1 MAEVCQITRN
11 WHTLMKKISL
21 PLLLCL
27 ALEILIIMAIAS
39 QPDLQPVSAGSPQ
52 RFVPVRHTP
61 TPEPPAAHGAKV
73 ALRQLVI
80 ATDADDFGLQ
90 TWKSI
95 LDRIGTPHDVLLARI
110 DPFDM
115 NRLVRPDGV
124 GRYNGIL
131 LTSNALLLP
140 NPTGTYT
147 SAFDT
152 AKWNTLWDYERT
164 FHVRQVS
171 LNTAPSAFPEDYGLR
186 AKTEGPIGATP
197 VQATLTSKGA
207 EIFDYLN
214 PGAFLPI
221 AQSYIYRSAVAPGSD
236 ARPILTLSS
245 DVLGVVSTSPDGR
258 DRAALT
264 FALGAG
270 QIPTE
275 LLGYGLL
282 RWATKGVFLGEQR
295 HWVNVDVDD
304 WFATTLRGLPDGT
317 RGVFRLSGADAAAV
331 SQQQIR
337 LRERYPLAG
346 KFMLNLAFNGRK
358 LDPHAPAQCD
368 SANTPD
374 ALSSYTR
381 CLMDEFRWI
390 NHTFSHPAMN
400 STTYEE
406 NYFQIASNLAAA
418 ASIGLPVP
426 ATVLKTPEYSGL
438 GVYND
443 DPHSL
448 DSPTDHGLASSN
460 TQMLKAAS
468 DLGVKYLHGNMSF
481 ASHRPSCF
489 NCGIYH
495 PLQPDLLVIPDWPTN
510 IAFEATTPDEQTSL
524 YNSLYGKNGKSKNHI
539 DRDLTYQE
547 IIDSEAELAMRHV
560 MSGSVYTHTLHQ
572 GNLHE
577 YEAGKS
583 ITFDWLTT
591 LIAKCS
597 AYYRVP
603 LKNPDWLTLASY
615 VEIRNSHF
623 AALASTQDAVWNRS
637 TNTITYTPSAD
648 FSLFMTGLEIRPATT
663 ADPPGQDESEI
674 YGSDSMS
681 QLRVTNGAAVV
692 LTARPRP

>member
-1 MAEVCQITRN
+1 M
-11 WHTLMKKISL
+11 LMKKSAL

-27 ALEILIIMAIAS
+27 ALEILLIMMIAS
-39 QPDLQPVSAGSPQ
+39 KPEVSAGPPR
-52 RFVPVRHTP
+52 RFVPVRQVSV
-61 TPEPPAAHGAKV
+61 PESPAAHGDQV
-73 ALRQLVI
+73 ALRQLII
-80 ATDADDFGLQ
+80 ATDTDDFGLL

-95 LDRIGTPHDVLLARI
+95 LDRIGTPYDVVLART

-140 NPTGTYT
+140 DTASTYV
-147 SAFDT
+147 SAFDA
-152 AKWNTLWDYERT
+152 AKWSTLWDYERT

-171 LNTAPSAFPEDYGLR
+171 LNTSSSTFPEDYGLR
-186 AKTEGPIGATP
+186 ANTEGAVGVTP
-197 VQATLTSKGA
+197 VQTTLTRMGA
-207 EIFDYLN
+207 KIFDYLN
-214 PGAFLPI
+214 PGARLPVS
-221 AQSYIYRSAVAPGSD
+221 QSYLYRSAVVPGSG
-236 ARPILTLSS
+236 AQPILTLSS

-264 FALGAG
+264 FALGVG
-270 QIPTE
+270 QVPTE

-295 HWVNVDVDD
+295 HWINVDVDD
-304 WFATTLRGLPDGT
+304 WFAATLRGRPDGT
-317 RGVFRLSGADAAAV
+317 GGVFRLSGPDAAAV
-331 SQQQIR
+331 DQQQIR

-346 KFMLNLAFNGRK
+346 EFMLNLAFNGRK

-368 SANTPD
+368 STNTPD

-381 CLMDEFRWI
+381 CLTDKFRWI

-400 STTYEE
+400 NTTYEE
-406 NYFQIASNLAAA
+406 NYFQISSNLAAA

-443 DPHSL
+443 DPRSL

-460 TQMLKAAS
+460 TQLLKAAS

-481 ASHRPSCF
+481 ASHRPGCF

-510 IAFEATTPDEQTSL
+510 IAFEATTPEEQTSL
-524 YNSLYGKNGKSKNHI
+524 YNFLYGKNGKSKNHI
-539 DRDLTYQE
+539 DRDLAYPE
-547 IIDSEAELAMRHV
+547 IIEAEADVALRHV
-560 MSGSVYTHTLHQ
+560 MSGSVYAHTLHQ

-577 YEAGKS
+577 YTTGKS
-583 ITFDWLTT
+583 IVFDWLNA
-591 LIAKCS
+591 LIAQYS
-597 AYYRVP
+597 AYYSVP
-603 LKNPDWLTLASY
+603 LKNPDWLALASY
-615 VEIRNSHF
+615 VEARTSHF
-623 AALASTQDAVWNRS
+623 AALASAQDAVWNRS
-637 TNTITYTPSAD
+637 TNAITYTPTAD
-648 FSLFMTGLEIRPATT
+648 FSLFITGLETRPATA
-663 ADPPGQDESEI
+663 ADQPGQDEAEI

-681 QLRVTNGAAVV
+681 RLRVTNSAAVV
-692 LTARPRP
+692 LTARPRS